1 MEELIQSGIP
11 HIMITVAVLIGMM
24 FTVLN
29 DPYIQKWHRQIM
41 LVLIAI
47 CAVLIVQNYTETALS
62 YCPPDRSVIL
72 LRTFVSVLGYSLRPV
87 VIVLFF
93 YITDLDR
100 RYRFAWLLVLINAA
114 VHATAFFSQ
123 ICFRINEDNRYIG
136 GPLSQFGFWV
146 SAVLL
151 AYYLYL
157 TFRTYSTLSMREMFV
172 PVLNVVLIVL
182 AVLMDYEDGADR
194 PITFL
199 TIAIVVSSLFSYIW
213 LHLRFAEEHV
223 SNLETQQRLN
233 IMMSQMQPHFLFN
246 TLATIQVLCDTDPK
260 EASKITGKFGKYL
273 RQNLDSL
280 ENGERIPF
288 DKELEHTLNYAAI
301 EMVRFPNIR
310 IETDIQDRDF
320 TLPALTV
327 QPMVEN
333 AIRHGVRIREDG
345 LIRISTEKIG
355 DQHVI
360 TIRDNGKGFDPE
372 KLDEQEG
379 LHLGIR
385 NVRERLEKMCGGS
398 MDLQSAPDKGTTV
411 VIRIPEENRQ

>member
-11 HIMITVAVLIGMM
+11 HIMITVFVLIGMT

-29 DPYIQKWHRQIM
+29 DPYIQKRHRQIM
-41 LVLIAI
+41 LVLIAV

-62 YCPPDRSVIL
+62 YCPPDQSVIL

-172 PVLNVVLIVL
+172 PVLNVILIVL
-182 AVLMDYEDGADR
+182 AVLMDYEDVADR
-194 PITFL
+194 PITYL

-223 SNLETQQRLN
+223 ANLETQQRLK

-246 TLATIQVLCDTDPK
+246 TLATIQVLCNTDPK
-260 EASKITGKFGKYL
+260 EAASITGKFGKYL

-280 ENGERIPF
+280 ENGERIAF

-345 LIRISTEKIG
+345 QIRISTKKTD
-355 DQHVI
+355 DQHEI
-360 TIRDNGKGFDPE
+360 TIWDNGRGFEPDE
-372 KLDEQEG
+372 LDKQDG

-385 NVRERLEKMCGGS
+385 NVRERLEMMCGGS
-398 MDLQSAPDKGTTV
+398 MDIQSAPDEGTTV
-411 VIRIPEENRQ
+411 VIRVPEE